1 MVPGFSDAIAHG
13 LVVDGLMMFTYPGI
27 TSYISPW
34 ISAVF
39 RDFLCFKCIP
49 QVLAMSFEIS
59 QGFQVQRN
67 LKSALLLA
75 FVILGMALWLEQ
87 GVPSRKLKRQ

>member
-1 MVPGFSDAIAHG
+1 
-13 LVVDGLMMFTYPGI
+13 
-27 TSYISPW
+27 
-34 ISAVF
+34 
-39 RDFLCFKCIP
+39 
-49 QVLAMSFEIS
+49 MSFEIS